1 MNVHGFELL
10 GDWQPANRGYT
21 ATATKGG
28 KKYFLKKY
36 GDFKLPRDD
45 GKITPAGKARMIR
58 EFDEFKDNRI
68 RINLALK
75 ELAGPG
81 GNIILPLEWFVDD
94 IYYVEATE
102 WVENLIEDSEIM
114 KLPAD
119 ELKFVMLTAAGA
131 LNNVHRKGIVH
142 SDLKRTNLLAARNS
156 SGRAVGKIIDFD
168 KSYFTDNIR
177 EDELGGDQPYLSPEL
192 AYAMLTDF
200 SEPALALLSTK
211 SDIFSLGV
219 VFHNYLT
226 GGDFPELV
234 NLTGAL
240 EERAKEGKAVYCC
253 EALLAEAN
261 LKVSPKIKEE
271 YLVNLLCAM
280 LQPEPEDRPT
290 ALEVVEALRDKKVIP
305 LKDGSRVTPASG
317 ATASAKTA
325 TATPAKPTSTA
336 STAKATTA
344 VPTGFCAAWPEHP
357 IKLNEDKLRASGYVA
372 AEQVIQG
379 TNKGYKLYKADGTSK
394 VMLPSVLKLTGL
406 ASAAPAAAAA
416 PAATT
421 ATSAGEIEDDGTL
434 WPEDA
439 GYEFNLAAVTAAGY
453 TTAAKATK
461 NGKQGYALVKASGEQ
476 KFLTFSNMKLMGFVK
491 KV

>member
-10 GDWQPANRGYT
+10 EDWKPANRGYT
-21 ATATKGG
+21 ALAVKGG

-45 GKITPAGKARMIR
+45 GKITPSGKARMTR

-68 RINLALK
+68 KINMALK

-81 GNIILPLEWFVDD
+81 GNIILPLEWFIDD

-102 WVENLIEDSEIM
+102 WVENLIQDSDIM

-156 SGRAVGKIIDFD
+156 SGRAVGKLIDFD

-192 AYAMLTDF
+192 AYTLLTEF
-200 SEPALALLSTK
+200 SEPALAMLSTK

-226 GGDFPELV
+226 GGDFPALV
-234 NLTGAL
+234 GLKGNLKAR
-240 EERAKEGKAVYCC
+240 EEEGKAVYCC
-253 EALLAEAN
+253 EALLGDAE
-261 LKVSPKIKEE
+261 LRISPKVKEE

-290 ALEVVEALRDKKVIP
+290 ALEVVEVLRDKKVLPI
-305 LKDGSRVTPASG
+305 KDGSRVQPASSSASG
-317 ATASAKTA
+317 AKATASATKSAGGTKPA
-325 TATPAKPTSTA
+325 TKPAVSI
-336 STAKATTA
+336 
-344 VPTGFCAAWPEHP
+344 PTGFCEAWPEHP
-357 IKLNEDKLRASGYVA
+357 IRLNVDKLRASGYVA
-372 AEQVIQG
+372 AEQVVQG
-379 TNKGYKLYKADGTSK
+379 SNKGYKLYKADGSSK
-394 VMLPSVLKLTGL
+394 VMLPSILKLTGL
-406 ASAAPAAAAA
+406 ASAADA
-416 PAATT
+416 PAPAPAPAVSEVT
-421 ATSAGEIEDDGTL
+421 DDGTL

-439 GYEFNLAAVTAAGY
+439 GFVFNDEVIAKAGY
-453 TTAAKATK
+453 AGAAKATK
-461 NGKQGYALVKASGEQ
+461 NGKQGYVLSKASGEQ
-476 KFLTFSNMKLMGFVK
+476 RFLSFSNMKLMGFVK
-491 KV
+491 KA